1 MERRAED
8 KNDDEN
14 RVNEDPKLTKHSAN
28 SEYLMENLEMK
39 EGRSPARS
47 DVSNNRD
54 DVLELT
60 PVETRASRGMKHSKE
75 SSRFSETGTSRT
87 IGSSLQS
94 DDNDN
99 GDNDKHDNDNDND
112 NDNGIEM
119 KNLKDSNGEIKGE
132 TKVGKEAEIETGKG
146 ETAVETAAETAAGET
161 ESNGNDMDE
170 ELLAK
175 LKSKSK
181 LILPEDD
188 TQSATEAEM
197 EAEKDQE
204 AKKKAE
210 DESEANQKKPKGVGT
225 IDKKALL
232 VIGDEIVAEESNKM
246 NRVDDDTMVDEDK
259 IQEEDKEKSIEKEEK
274 RQEKRKLDPEE
285 VARKAKNLAKLYS
298 EINSEIQNI
307 VNRDKSLFKNNPRVS
322 TNPSKGESGKGGKP
336 MSNPTSSNLR
346 KEERENVLKNTI
358 PVNSSPRSDGQQR
371 RNELENRANALS
383 DSLLRIPMDFNQRE
397 EESLAKSNRISK
409 RSRLYFDKSGYR
421 KEPMQPESFQ
431 YSVNHVSLYPSFLEI
446 GITSN
451 FDGVSYC
458 SVFDRKGIPAF
469 CCSPINRRSHPPHQR
484 DQPSSICHGGHGQ
497 HSSLP
502 RRPAFRRFSPVR
514 SGSSSARQ
522 WYFFFVLCR

>member
-8 KNDDEN
+8 KNADEN
-14 RVNEDPKLTKHSAN
+14 RVNEDTKLTKHSAN
-28 SEYLMENLEMK
+28 SEYLMENLERK

-47 DVSNNRD
+47 DNSNNGD

-94 DDNDN
+94 D
-99 GDNDKHDNDNDND
+99 DNDKHDNDNDND

-146 ETAVETAAETAAGET
+146 ETAAGET
-161 ESNGNDMDE
+161 ESNGNEMDE

-181 LILPEDD
+181 LILPEDE

-358 PVNSSPRSDGQQR
+358 PVNSSPRSDGQRR

-397 EESLAKSNRISK
+397 DESLAK
-409 RSRLYFDKSGYR
+409 
-421 KEPMQPESFQ
+421 
-431 YSVNHVSLYPSFLEI
+431 
-446 GITSN
+446 
-451 FDGVSYC
+451 
-458 SVFDRKGIPAF
+458 
-469 CCSPINRRSHPPHQR
+469 
-484 DQPSSICHGGHGQ
+484 
-497 HSSLP
+497 
-502 RRPAFRRFSPVR
+502 
-514 SGSSSARQ
+514 
-522 WYFFFVLCR
+522 

>member
-14 RVNEDPKLTKHSAN
+14 RVNEYPKLTKHSAN

-99 GDNDKHDNDNDND
+99 GDNDKHDNDNDN
-112 NDNGIEM
+112 GIEM

-146 ETAVETAAETAAGET
+146 ETGKGETAAGET
-161 ESNGNDMDE
+161 ESNGNEMDE

-181 LILPEDD
+181 LILPEDE

-204 AKKKAE
+204 DKKKAE

-246 NRVDDDTMVDEDK
+246 NRVDDDKMVDEDK
-259 IQEEDKEKSIEKEEK
+259 IQEEEKEKDKNVENERINKEEK
-274 RQEKRKLDPEE
+274 EKIKLDSEE
-285 VARKAKNLAKLYS
+285 VARKAKNLAKLYND
-298 EINSEIQNI
+298 INSEIQHI
-307 VNRDKSLFKNNPRVS
+307 VNRDKSLFQKDPALATKQS
-322 TNPSKGESGKGGKP
+322 GGELGKGGQSMSTASLP
-336 MSNPTSSNLR
+336 NLRNDERVNAPSNAGTAASNPNSNG
-346 KEERENVLKNTI
+346 
-358 PVNSSPRSDGQQR
+358 PQR
-371 RNELENRANALS
+371 MNELEDRAKAMS
-383 DSLLRIPMDFNQRE
+383 DSYTHNPMSFDRQE
-397 EESLAKSNRISK
+397 EESLEKSTRSSK
-409 RSRLYFDKSGYR
+409 RSPLYYEKNGYR
-421 KEPMQPESFQ
+421 RRPMQTESFQ
-431 YSVNHVSLYPSFLEI
+431 YSVSHVSLYPSFLEI
-446 GITSN
+446 GIASN

-458 SVFDRKGIPAF
+458 SVFDRKGNCF
-469 CCSPINRRSHPPHQR
+469 CSCS
-484 DQPSSICHGGHGQ
+484 
-497 HSSLP
+497 HSS
-502 RRPAFRRFSPVR
+502 
-514 SGSSSARQ
+514 
-522 WYFFFVLCR
+522 